1 MKKRLECRSYTYAV
15 IRKNKE
21 SDPDECIV
29 YISSDFNEAKE
40 HKQNYYQN
48 YDWSDVVYSL
58 VEIWGH
64 NMCPVLEFDT
74 DDATEMN

>member
-1 MKKRLECRSYTYAV
+1 MKKRLECRSYAYAI
-15 IRKNKE
+15 IRKNKKG
-21 SDPDECIV
+21 DPDECIA

-40 HKQNYYQN
+40 RKQNYYQN

-58 VEIWGH
+58 VEIWGN

-74 DDATEMN
+74 DDVTELD